1 MREQIELLERANEQE
16 KANESLVGALRR
28 EAEQRK
34 FQEAA
39 ALSALEELRE
49 RQHLAAEEGR
59 EKAKMLEE
67 REAEIKLQ
75 QEAHQRQIAEL
86 EAQLAKLQESVE
98 SQQVDSPR
106 VCLRHV
112 HLCYVH
118 FSRDVFVPFRAPAL
132 AADALP
138 CSTRALTDVCC
149 QHVEAGVGGGSYISP
164 AKRRSWRNSGS
175 SDDGLPDEFFCSIT
189 LVRDTHTHTH
199 SLSLARSK
207 RQTQRYAG
215 RQTGTHM
222 HVRTDAYTERQRRGQ

>member
-28 EAEQRK
+28 EAEQRQ

-98 SQQVDSPR
+98 SQQVGSPR
-106 VCLRHV
+106 ACLMHV
-112 HLCYVH
+112 HL
-118 FSRDVFVPFRAPAL
+118 FSSVFN
-132 AADALP
+132 
-138 CSTRALTDVCC
+138 
-149 QHVEAGVGGGSYISP
+149 GV
-164 AKRRSWRNSGS
+164 RRCILNFIGVQWCPLMFIGFHWCP
-175 SDDGLPDEFFCSIT
+175 LVSIG
-189 LVRDTHTHTH
+189 VR
-199 SLSLARSK
+199 
-207 RQTQRYAG
+207 
-215 RQTGTHM
+215 
-222 HVRTDAYTERQRRGQ
+222 